1 MTILI
6 TADIHWSENSRD
18 QYRFDL
24 VEKLHK
30 LIKERKVHHLLIL
43 GDLTENK
50 EKFSA
55 AFVNKIADIFYGLS
69 QLCMVTFLKGNHDFI
84 GNADEPFF
92 EFIKYIR
99 NVDYIKVPTIKPI
112 GLFIPFTNDWKKD
125 WNNGKMLKGHRI
137 VFAHQTLQGAAFGFG
152 GIAEEGVPLD
162 AIPDDCSVIS
172 GDIHKRQTIGRVTY
186 VGAPYL
192 IDYGDDYKPRVI
204 LLEDDGKQVSIS
216 IKGRQKRLIEIP
228 QTYSGSLADGIAY
241 NQYVGKGD
249 IVKFRVNLEDAS
261 KFNEFKQR
269 IYEWGQKSGVTI
281 DGIQG
286 IKTVEL
292 TRKKQTNKMSVFKR
306 PDKELVQDHAK
317 REQLDERTLNIGL
330 ELTDE

>member
-1 MTILI
+1 MSILV
-6 TADIHWSENSRD
+6 TADWHMSDNPRD
-18 QYRFDL
+18 DYRWDL
-24 VEKLHK
+24 IPILHN
-30 LIKERKVHHLLIL
+30 LIKERKVHNLLML
-43 GDLTENK
+43 GDMCEQK
-50 EKFSA
+50 DMHKA
-55 AFVNKIADIFYGLS
+55 VFVNKICNAIHGLS
-69 QLCMVTFLKGNHDFI
+69 QTCLVTILKGNHDFL
-84 GNADEPFF
+84 GNPNEPFF
-92 EFIKYIR
+92 GFLGLIR
-99 NVDYIKVPTIKPI
+99 NVDYINVPTIKPI
-112 GLFIPFTNDWKKD
+112 GLFLPFTPDWKKD
-125 WNNGKMLKGHRI
+125 WHNGKMLKGHKR
-137 VFAHQTLQGAAFGFG
+137 VFCHQTVQGASFGFG

-172 GDIHKRQTIGRVTY
+172 GDIHKRQTIGKVTY

-204 LLEDDGKQVSIS
+204 LLENDGKQVSIP

-241 NQYVGKGD
+241 NQYIGKGD

-292 TRKKQTNKMSVFKR
+292 TRKKQPNKVSVFKR